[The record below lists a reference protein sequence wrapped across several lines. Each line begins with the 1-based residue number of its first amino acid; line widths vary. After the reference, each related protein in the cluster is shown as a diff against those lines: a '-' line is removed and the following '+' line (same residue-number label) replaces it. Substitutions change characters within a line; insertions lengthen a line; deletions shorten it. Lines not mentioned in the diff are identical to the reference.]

1 MTTIETRDG
10 QPVVFEH
17 AVEMA
22 EYLCALDFGLDRRA
36 KEERA
41 TPQSVADLFCTYTE
55 QAFQEEK
62 NAPKQEENAL

>member
-22 EYLCALDFGLDRRA
+22 EYLCALDFGLDLIA

-41 TPQSVADLFCTYTE
+41 TPQSVVFHISEPTRRS
-55 QAFQEEK
+55 
-62 NAPKQEENAL
+62 